1 MKNKDFCG
9 VGMPSE
15 EKMSLEFIQY
25 LKSTMSYLCRS

>member
-15 EKMSLEFIQY
+15 EKMLLEFIQY
-25 LKSTMSYLCRS
+25 LKSTIIFG